1 MSPQGIQTSFKLW
14 DERRA
19 YIQATAGTCGL
30 LLSQGSSVSIPL
42 EAANSGS
49 LSHTY
54 CCGKPPLEVLVERW
68 LTSSVEARKS
78 ALILRRYG
86 VHGAFLE
93 FLCWNWCSSRL
104 ETGVSGNLWSCLKE
118 VKPLV
123 MYDVEQGMALEPI
136 QGNRGSS

>member
-1 MSPQGIQTSFKLW
+1 MSPQGIQTSFNLW
-14 DERRA
+14 DERRPC
-19 YIQATAGTCGL
+19 IQATAGTSGL
-30 LLSQGSSVSIPL
+30 LSSQGISVSIPL

-68 LTSSVEARKS
+68 LTSSVKARES
-78 ALILRRYG
+78 ALISRQYG
-86 VHGAFLE
+86 VHRAFLM

-104 ETGVSGNLWSCLKE
+104 EMGVSGNLWGCLKE

-123 MYDVEQGMALEPI
+123 VYDVEHGMALEPM